1 MTNYFKKYLFKL
13 TFVFVVAICGVLGIG
28 TSAYADD
35 LENWTKQPD
44 LLKPVAFSS
53 SVVLDGKVYVIGGV
67 EWPNNANFIL
77 SSSVYAYDPSTGDC
91 VKKADIPEPLQLHKS
106 LVVNGKIYVFGGKG
120 DNNSTSTASVYE
132 YDPSLNKWS
141 KKADMPQKII
151 RDFSLVVIDNDVYLI
166 GGVSSQNILI
176 HEIYIY
182 NPVSNTWTK
191 KVDMPSTL
199 SSKTSVGV
207 NGKIYI
213 VGENNSANGICY
225 SSVTIYD
232 PITNTFRKKYNG
244 LPNFNPTN
252 GAIAF
257 HDKIYFFGRIQDRGI
272 QEDRYITIYDTNT
285 DTFVEKSKIPATISQ
300 NNFNSFILNDKIHI
314 LGGSMSGRYSNS
326 VYSYEDPDSQSDAKL
341 TLEDGPIILE
351 VGQTYKA
358 TATITPKS
366 AANQKIIWSISDPSV
381 ATIDQN
387 GVLTGVSEGY
397 TLIKVT
403 SEDGKLSDMC
413 KVQVKASGELPI
425 SKNRALLRVALTNGS
440 INEYDLSMPEVQ
452 NFINWYNGRAE
463 GKGKISFAINKNA
476 NVKPFKTRTDYL
488 VFDKIYSFEVN
499 EYELNNNER

>member
-13 TFVFVVAICGVLGIG
+13 TFVFVVAICGVLATSSNVHADTVDGWSSKNITAIPGMDYSREIPVALNDKIYFPGSDNFIEYNPADGSYSKKTPIPEKKVHPSVVALDNKIYVIG
-28 TSAYADD
+28 GSGTNSLYVYDPATDTWATKANMPGATYWHSAVVLNGKIYVSGGNPSSTSLMVYDPVT
-35 LENWTKQPD
+35 NTWTKETDTPY
-44 LLKPVAFSS
+44 PIFANS
-53 SVVLDGKVYVIGGV
+53 SVVLDNKIYIFGG
-67 EWPNNANFIL
+67 L
-77 SSSVYAYDPSTGDC
+77 SYSGNLISKACVYDPI
-91 VKKADIPEPLQLHKS
+91 KKTWKVLNQPPAVQMEVS
-106 LVVNGKIYVFGGKG
+106 AVVYNDKIYIIDSNYIFI
-120 DNNSTSTASVYE
+120 E
-132 YDPSLNKWS
+132 YNAETD
-141 KKADMPQKII
+141 
-151 RDFSLVVIDNDVYLI
+151 
-166 GGVSSQNILI
+166 
-176 HEIYIY
+176 
-182 NPVSNTWTK
+182 TWTK
-191 KVDMPSTL
+191 KQPFPKKNSRVQTTQSL
-199 SSKTSVGV
+199 VF
-207 NGKIYI
+207 NNKI
-213 VGENNSANGICY
+213 
-225 SSVTIYD
+225 
-232 PITNTFRKKYNG
+232 
-244 LPNFNPTN
+244 
-252 GAIAF
+252 
-257 HDKIYFFGRIQDRGI
+257 H
-272 QEDRYITIYDTNT
+272 
-285 DTFVEKSKIPATISQ
+285 TFVYADNTKTLDI
-300 NNFNSFILNDKIHI
+300 
-314 LGGSMSGRYSNS
+314 
-326 VYSYEDPDSQSDAKL
+326 YEDPNAQSDAKL

-440 INEYDLSMPEVQ
+440 INEYDLSMTEVQ

-499 EYELNNNER
+499 EYELNNNEK